1 MTGLLGKA
9 PLTSD
14 VALFIEIAVI
24 VTLFV
29 ARFGLA
35 RKRRIRAHGVTA
47 MIATALHTVTV
58 LLVMIPSL
66 LRSQNLLFNNFSS
79 PAIILTWIHAPLG
92 LLALII
98 GLYLVAEWRFRPPG
112 ATCYKRARLMRPL
125 WLLWVLSVVLGL
137 LIYLAIAI
145 YS

>member
-14 VALFIEIAVI
+14 VALFVEIAVI
-24 VTLFV
+24 VALFV
-29 ARFGLA
+29 GRFGFA
-35 RKRRIRAHGVTA
+35 RKGRIKAHGVTA

-66 LRSQNLLFNNFSS
+66 LRSQNVLFTDFSS
-79 PAIILTWIHAPLG
+79 PAIILAWIHAPLG
-92 LLALII
+92 LLVLIM
-98 GLYLVAEWRFRPPG
+98 GLYLVSEWRFRPPG
-112 ATCYKRARLMRPL
+112 TSCFKRARLMRPL

-137 LIYLAIAI
+137 LIYLAIAL